1 MSNAEHEH
9 NSDEEK
15 ITRYE
20 LSDPDVR
27 LMLQV
32 RDGNAG
38 AFEELVNR
46 YQSRLIGVMEHLVH
60 GLDQAEDLAQE
71 VFMRVYRARETYAPN
86 AKFST
91 WLFTIANNVAS
102 NALRKHS
109 KRKEIHLN
117 PSGSGQMPAQ
127 TLENMVKEASGL
139 MPARQLDKNELS
151 DIVRMAI
158 QSLNPRQRMALLLS
172 KFEGMSYNDIAETM
186 GLTVQAVKSLLS
198 RARCNL
204 RDILEPYVNNGVP
217 PMPSESDSDVPGP
230 AMSS

>member
-1 MSNAEHEH
+1 MSNAEPEH

-32 RDGNAG
+32 RDGHAG

-46 YQSRLIGVMEHLVH
+46 YQSRLVGVMEHLVH

-151 DIVRMAI
+151 DIVRIAI

-204 RDILEPYVNNGVP
+204 RDILEPYVDSGVP
-217 PMPSESDSDVPGP
+217 PTPSESDSDVPGP
-230 AMSS
+230 ALSS